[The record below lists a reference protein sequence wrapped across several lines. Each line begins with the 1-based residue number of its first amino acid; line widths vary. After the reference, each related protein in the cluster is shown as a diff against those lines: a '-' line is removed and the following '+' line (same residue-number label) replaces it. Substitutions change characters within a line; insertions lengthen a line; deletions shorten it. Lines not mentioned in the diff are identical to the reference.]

1 MPKKPH
7 TALLAVSLLLLL
19 CCSVVACY
27 SAAALLLLTARRI
40 EHKLE
45 LCQSNQGK
53 DMIER
58 GQDVKGWMSTLLMFL
73 YILLMQLG
81 PTTPLNLEVD
91 DKGDKDNRTDH
102 YQRSLLVSPSNRR
115 FQREAMQAWS
125 KSLTEKDYDNEHW
138 PKLLGLYSHF
148 YVPSSVVL
156 HKFLI
161 FISSL
166 RPFLRRETGERSG
179 PPQYF
184 DYYIVQL
191 SKIFAKYNAQVNF
204 VSVG

>member
-1 MPKKPH
+1 
-7 TALLAVSLLLLL
+7 
-19 CCSVVACY
+19 
-27 SAAALLLLTARRI
+27 
-40 EHKLE
+40 
-45 LCQSNQGK
+45 
-53 DMIER
+53 MIER
-58 GQDVKGWMSTLLMFL
+58 GHHVKGWKSTLLMFL

-91 DKGDKDNRTDH
+91 DRGDKDNRTDH

-138 PKLLGLYSHF
+138 PKLLGLYLRF
-148 YVPSSVVL
+148 YVPSPVVL

-166 RPFLRRETGERSG
+166 RPFLRRGTGERSG

-191 SKIFAKYNAQVNF
+191 SKIFAKCNAQVNF